1 MATRWQHVFM
11 PNSGYWGN
19 QSLGE
24 SPVPRLSVRVE
35 SAKRNTQGLCP
46 IPSSF
51 PIPVSWTHPSS
62 CNTILWSMLS
72 PIAWATLRKEVGGRI
87 PPPGD
92 RSPWG
97 FSKLFQPRG
106 STSFGCS
113 RHSFTAGGPSWIW
126 RLWARAEGS
135 RHARSKGQSS
145 LAGTSFPALSA
156 P

>member
-1 MATRWQHVFM
+1 MSLCPT
-11 PNSGYWGN
+11 PYWGN

-24 SPVPRLSVRVE
+24 STVPGLLEWNVTEETLKACVPFLLPSLSLSPGHIPVP
-35 SAKRNTQGLCP
+35 AT
-46 IPSSF
+46 PSGEGAF
-51 PIPVSWTHPSS
+51 IHRWGNP
-62 CNTILWSMLS
+62 
-72 PIAWATLRKEVGGRI
+72 KEGGWRWE
-87 PPPGD
+87 PQHQETW
-92 RSPWG
+92 SPWG
-97 FSKLFQPRG
+97 FSKLFQLRA